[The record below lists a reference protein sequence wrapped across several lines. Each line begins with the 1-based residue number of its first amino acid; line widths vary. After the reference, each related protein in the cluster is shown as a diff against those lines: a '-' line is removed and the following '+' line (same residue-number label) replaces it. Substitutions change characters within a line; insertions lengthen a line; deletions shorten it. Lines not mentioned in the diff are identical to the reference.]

1 MTTTHTLTMEM
12 GIMENMVR
20 EDNQLKGRH
29 PIRKRLF
36 VGPLS
41 VRPRRGKI
49 LDLDLDLL
57 LLLLL
62 VTIGLS
68 SNSV

>member
-1 MTTTHTLTMEM
+1 MSDLTYIGVEY
-12 GIMENMVR
+12 IV
-20 EDNQLKGRH
+20 H
-29 PIRKRLF
+29 II

-57 LLLLL
+57 LV

>member
-1 MTTTHTLTMEM
+1 MQRIKKNK
-12 GIMENMVR
+12 GAV
-20 EDNQLKGRH
+20 LKCM
-29 PIRKRLF
+29 INVI

-49 LDLDLDLL
+49 LVLVVVLVVLVV
-57 LLLLL
+57 